1 MRERN
6 SKVENIL
13 PTIVQAKQ
21 NAKVALQ
28 EKDCLNRAQRRA
40 IEAIKRSK
48 K

>member
-13 PTIVQAKQ
+13 PTIVQAKK
-21 NAKVALQ
+21 NAKVALK
-28 EKDCLNRAQRRA
+28 EEDCLNRAQRRA
-40 IEAIKRSK
+40 IAAIKRSK